1 MKRMLELLQEIKEM
15 VNEEIKFDVMA
26 NQSVNDA
33 MNTTQYSP

>member
-1 MKRMLELLQEIKEM
+1 MLELLQEIKEM